1 MTRQTRHTNENQ
13 GAAQL
18 TLDFDAPE
26 ALREQRTSWFEDK
39 QERRRQR
46 LVDRAARE
54 DAKAGGSQAAADRI
68 ANVIPLGQPILIGH
82 HSEKSDRRRR
92 GRMHDLYR
100 RAHEAHEDAEE
111 LRRRADA
118 VGSAGISAD
127 DPEAVT
133 KLEDKVAQLEK
144 ARAVMKDANAF
155 WNAFWKE
162 HATLVGFDA
171 LHWREK
177 ADALRGMK
185 LGGADV
191 PFPGY
196 ALQNIGARIR
206 EAKRRIE
213 ELAAREEAP
222 PQELSG
228 QGFHVYEDRTENRLL
243 IEFERVPAPERRE
256 LLKRAGFRWTP
267 SRRAWT
273 RQLTDAAWASARYLA
288 SRLADETV

>member
-1 MTRQTRHTNENQ
+1 MTRHTRHTKDDRQ
-13 GAAQL
+13 TKQL
-18 TLDFDAPE
+18 ALDFEAPE
-26 ALREQRTSWFEDK
+26 GLREQRTSWFEEK

-46 LVDRAARE
+46 LLDRAARTE
-54 DAKAGGSQAAADRI
+54 SRAEGDASAADRI
-68 ANVIPLGQPILIGH
+68 ANVIPLGQPILVGH

-92 GRMHDLYR
+92 GRMHDLYH
-100 RAHEAHEDAEE
+100 RAHEAHGQAED

-144 ARAVMKDANAF
+144 ARAVMKDA
-155 WNAFWKE
+155 NAFWKE